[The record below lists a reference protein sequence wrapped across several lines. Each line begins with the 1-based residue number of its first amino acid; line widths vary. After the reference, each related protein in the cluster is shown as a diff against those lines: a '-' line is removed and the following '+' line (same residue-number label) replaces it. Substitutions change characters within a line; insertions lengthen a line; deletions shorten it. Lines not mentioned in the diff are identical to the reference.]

1 MVGKEEGSA
10 SVNLKKSQ
18 DDFQKKLERKFRDIQ
33 KYADS
38 LLTHSEVDNVLL
50 ELMLSDESLRS
61 AVLGLLLEKFSP
73 NIVETDTKGGHQH
86 DLSTVGNF
94 RGSQGINNI
103 QTFVFFITSCTKGV
117 KAGSSRLE
125 TCTGGHLPKV

>member
-1 MVGKEEGSA
+1 MVGKETGSD
-10 SVNLKKSQ
+10 SDNLKKSQ

-61 AVLGLLLEKFSP
+61 AVLGPVVEKFSQ
-73 NIVETDTKGGHQH
+73 NMVETETKGGHQH
-86 DLSTVGNF
+86 DLTHHSEGKW
-94 RGSQGINNI
+94 RKAQWE
-103 QTFVFFITSCTKGV
+103 TS
-117 KAGSSRLE
+117 
-125 TCTGGHLPKV
+125 GGHKA

>member
-1 MVGKEEGSA
+1 MVGKETGSE
-10 SVNLKKSQ
+10 SDNLKKSQ

-38 LLTHSEVDNVLL
+38 LLTHSE
-50 ELMLSDESLRS
+50 ELMLSDESLWS
-61 AVLGLLLEKFSP
+61 AVLGPVVEKFSQ

-86 DLSTVGNF
+86 DLSTVENF

-103 QTFVFFITSCTKGV
+103 QTFVFFISS
-117 KAGSSRLE
+117 KALSSHCNDSKQLKIFN
-125 TCTGGHLPKV
+125 LSY